1 MRIPDAKRGLIHQAK
16 GLMSAEEAADKYG
29 ISRSM
34 VYKVWGPTGKKRA
47 KLSDDDV
54 TAIRSSTERP
64 EVLAERFGVKPRQ
77 IYVVRQGLQHKRNK
91 TPIALPGTIIPN
103 GSRLTEEQVREIRA
117 NQSNVT
123 GVAMGKKYGIS
134 HSIISRIKDGKA
146 YKWVR

>member
-1 MRIPDAKRGLIHQAK
+1 MRIPDHKRGLIVQAK
-16 GLMSAEEAADKYG
+16 GTMSAEEAAGKYG

-54 TAIRSSTERP
+54 SAIRASTERP
-64 EVLAERFGVKPRQ
+64 EVLAERFGVKTRQ
-77 IYVVRQGLQHKRNK
+77 IYVVRQGLQHKRNR
-91 TPIALPGTIIPN
+91 TPIALPGTFIPA
-103 GSRLTEEQVREIRA
+103 GSKLTEAQVREIRA
-117 NQSNVT
+117 NPGHLT
-123 GVAMGKKYGIS
+123 GIAMGKKYGVS